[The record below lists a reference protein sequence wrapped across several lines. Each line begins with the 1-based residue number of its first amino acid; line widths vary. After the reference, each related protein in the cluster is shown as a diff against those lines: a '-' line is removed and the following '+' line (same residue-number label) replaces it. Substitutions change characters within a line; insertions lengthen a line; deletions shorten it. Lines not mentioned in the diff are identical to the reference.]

1 MKRLV
6 VGAIIVDPIDHRGR
20 VLVGRRRDTGRWEF
34 PGGKVERHETPNQA
48 LEREVHEELGIAV
61 IVGDEFEG
69 PDGPWPISDAL
80 ELHLFHATAAQGS
93 EPTASHAHGQLMWAS
108 SADLL
113 ELEWEPADVTPAQ
126 LIAASLD

>member
-6 VGAIIVDPIDHRGR
+6 VGAIIVEPIGHPGR

-34 PGGKVERHETPNQA
+34 PGGKIERGETPSQA
-48 LEREVHEELGIAV
+48 LEREVHEELGIA
-61 IVGDEFEG
+61 ITVGGELEG

-80 ELHLFHATAAQGS
+80 ELRLFHAIAAQGS
-93 EPTASHAHGQLMWAS
+93 EPAASHAHDQLTWAS

-113 ELEWEPADVTPAQ
+113 ALDWEPADEAPAR
-126 LIAASLD
+126 LLSAAE